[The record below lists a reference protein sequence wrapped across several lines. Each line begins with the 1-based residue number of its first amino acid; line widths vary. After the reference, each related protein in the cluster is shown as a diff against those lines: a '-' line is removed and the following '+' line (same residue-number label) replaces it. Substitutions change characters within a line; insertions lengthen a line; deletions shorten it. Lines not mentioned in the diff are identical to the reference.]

1 MRRAVL
7 WVFLYL
13 SAGVGYAAEMPLSAG
28 SLVGMM
34 QQARY
39 SAGFEAR
46 MNVFVRKSDGALLA
60 PVKLAVIGQSTPERQ
75 RLLIRGIAPEI
86 LHGRFY
92 AIEHKRDGGIRVVG
106 AREVAEFA
114 PYARIFDS
122 ALRAGDML
130 APWWDWP
137 RQSLEGREQINGREC
152 LIARSFTDEQSSA
165 VREVES
171 CVDQNAKLALRTRLY
186 DGRHMLL
193 RTLTVD
199 AVMQNGGRLMAKKL
213 SISEGKAV
221 TRIEI
226 YAGDQEYEIG
236 AETFS
241 VLDRLMHNEQQR

>member
-1 MRRAVL
+1 MKRGIL
-7 WVFLYL
+7 WVFLCL
-13 SAGVGYAAEMPLSAG
+13 CVSTGYAAEMPLSAG

-60 PVKLAVIGQSTPERQ
+60 PFKLAVIGQSAPERQ

-86 LHGRFY
+86 LRNRIY
-92 AIEHKRDGGIRVVG
+92 AVERKRDAAIRVIDSRDG
-106 AREVAEFA
+106 AELA

-137 RQSLEGREQINGREC
+137 KQSLEGREQINGHEC
-152 LIARSFTDEQSSA
+152 LIARSVTNEQSSA

-199 AVMQNGGRLMAKKL
+199 AVMQKGGMLMAKKL